1 MVSFKKALTG
11 GIAALAVTATLF
23 AGSAPAEAHD
33 GQNAALI
40 GGLVVGALVGGALAS
55 EAQDYQAY
63 PSYDGYSYGYPA
75 HRYYSGYST
84 YRRDYSGYD
93 DGYYAPQYRY
103 RHCDHGYRSVSGWDD
118 DEN

>member
-1 MVSFKKALTG
+1 MVSLKKALST

-23 AGSAPAEAHD
+23 AGSAPAQAHD
-33 GQNAALI
+33 GRNAALI
-40 GGLVVGALVGGALAS
+40 GGLVVGALVGSALAS
-55 EAQDYQAY
+55 EAQVYQSY
-63 PSYDGYSYGYPA
+63 PSYSYSPR
-75 HRYYSGYST
+75 RYYA

-118 DEN
+118 DED